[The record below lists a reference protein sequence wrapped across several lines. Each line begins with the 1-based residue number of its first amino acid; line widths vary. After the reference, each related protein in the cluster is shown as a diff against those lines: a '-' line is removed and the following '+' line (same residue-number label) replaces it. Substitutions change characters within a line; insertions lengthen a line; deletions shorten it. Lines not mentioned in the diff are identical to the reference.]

1 MERIIRDERWEVKLV
16 KALQDAETVK
26 FEYGITDC
34 TTWSA
39 YVVSQYTNLKWQPT
53 WTNKKEAL
61 KQQKSKPMEQQVS
74 KVLKQG
80 PKTIFTKIKRGD
92 LVQKGVGIDAALG
105 IYVGQGKVAFI
116 AKVGLVYIRVT
127 ECTYYWEI

>member
-1 MERIIRDERWEVKLV
+1 
-16 KALQDAETVK
+16 
-26 FEYGITDC
+26 
-34 TTWSA
+34 
-39 YVVSQYTNLKWQPT
+39 
-53 WTNKKEAL
+53 
-61 KQQKSKPMEQQVS
+61 VS